1 MLRRH
6 LLPAAAG
13 VLALPCLARA
23 AYPEKSITLL
33 VGYAPGGLTDVVMRL
48 IAPHLSRELG
58 QPVVVENR
66 SGAAT
71 AIANTAVA
79 QARPDGYTLLV
90 GTNSLAIN
98 IALTPGATPADPL
111 TQLEPVGEIYYSP
124 FAMAVRPTLGVNTL
138 PELIAKAK
146 QQPDA
151 LNYGSS
157 GSGSVNHLLTE
168 LLLQRSGAKMTHIPL
183 RGGGPALLELRAE
196 RIDGFYATPL
206 DIRGLV
212 AEGKAKLLA
221 ISSPTRI
228 PSLPDLPSV
237 SEFYQGCTGVLWQ
250 GLFTPPGTD
259 QAIKTRLH
267 NALRK
272 ALSNEELLAR
282 FVSQGVVVMDGDAAA
297 LHQRLKDEIALWPSI
312 IRDAGITPG

>member
-13 VLALPCLARA
+13 VLALPGIARA
-23 AYPEKSITLL
+23 AYPEKSITLM
-33 VGYAPGGLTDVVMRL
+33 VGYAPGGATDVVMRL

-98 IALTPGATPADPL
+98 VALTPGATPADPL
-111 TQLEPVGEIYYSP
+111 TALEPVGEIYYIP

-138 PELIAKAK
+138 AELINKAK
-146 QQPDA
+146 QQPDV

-183 RGGGPALLELRAE
+183 RGGGPSLIELRAE
-196 RIDGFYATPL
+196 RIDCFYATPL
-206 DIRGLV
+206 DIAGLV
-212 AEGKAKLLA
+212 AERKAKLLA
-221 ISSPTRI
+221 ISAPARI

-237 SEFYQGCTGVLWQ
+237 SEFYQGCAGALWQ

-272 ALSNEELLAR
+272 ALTNEELLAR
-282 FVSQGVVVMDGDAAA
+282 FVTQGVVVMDGDAAA
-297 LHQRLKDEIALWPSI
+297 LHQRLKDEIALWPGI

>member
-1 MLRRH
+1 MLRRQ

-13 VLALPCLARA
+13 VLALPGIARA
-23 AYPEKSITLL
+23 QYPDRAITIII
-33 VGYAPGGLTDVVMRL
+33 GYAPGGLTDVMVRL
-48 IAPHLSRELG
+48 IAQHLSRELG

-79 QARPDGYTLLV
+79 QARPDGHTLLI

-98 IALTPGATPADPL
+98 VALTPGATPADPL
-111 TQLEPVGEIYYSP
+111 RALEPVGEVYYSP
-124 FAMAVRPTLGVNTL
+124 FAMAVRPGLGVNKF
-138 PELIAKAK
+138 PELIEKAK
-146 QQPDA
+146 RAPDTI
-151 LNYGSS
+151 NYGSS

-168 LLLQRSGAKMTHIPL
+168 LLLQKSGAKMVHIPF
-183 RGGGPALLELRAE
+183 RGGGPALLELQAG

-206 DIRGLV
+206 DIRNLV

-221 ISSPTRI
+221 ISSPVRI

-237 SEFYQGCTGVLWQ
+237 EEFYPGCAGVLWQ
-250 GLFTPPGTD
+250 GLFTPPGTP
-259 QAIKTRLH
+259 QPIKDRLFS
-267 NALRK
+267 ALRK
-272 ALSNEELLAR
+272 ALADADLRQRVE
-282 FVSQGVVVMDGDAAA
+282 SQGVVLMDGDAAA
-297 LHQRLKDEIALWPSI
+297 LRQRLADELRVWPQV